1 MATRN
6 FQYDHPHYR
15 VVHQQVCDQNTVAV
29 ATAVEFAT
37 FRSRLNVLV
46 HTVDIIVQSA
56 GTVAS
61 EILTL
66 LFNGSVYTLKTFD
79 SANTVGRVATLTI
92 ARTLASIGDKLAL
105 MHSLSAGGAYIAVYT
120 YQVLPMSDVTVA

>member
-6 FQYDHPHYR
+6 FNYDHPHYL
-15 VVHQQVCDQNTVAV
+15 VVRQTSFDDMVGA
-29 ATAVEFAT
+29 ATAVEFAV
-37 FRSRLNVLV
+37 FRSRLNILV
-46 HTVDIIVQSA
+46 HTVDIIVRSA

-105 MHSLSAGGAYIAVYT
+105 MHSLSVGGSYQVIYT
-120 YQVLPMSDVTVA
+120 WQVLPMSDVTVL

>member
-1 MATRN
+1 MVGA
-6 FQYDHPHYR
+6 
-15 VVHQQVCDQNTVAV
+15 
-29 ATAVEFAT
+29 ATAVEFAV

-46 HTVDIIVQSA
+46 HSVDIIVRSA

-92 ARTLASIGDKLAL
+92 ARTLASIGDRLAL
-105 MHSLSAGGAYIAVYT
+105 MHSLSAGGAYQVVYT
-120 YQVLPMSDVTVA
+120 WQVLPNSDVTVA

>member
-1 MATRN
+1 MATEN
-6 FQYDHPHYR
+6 YNYDAPHYQITR
-15 VVHQQVCDQNTVAV
+15 QETFDDMVGA
-29 ATAVEFAT
+29 ATAVEFAV

-46 HTVDIIVQSA
+46 NTVDIIVRSA

-105 MHSLSAGGAYIAVYT
+105 MHSLSAGGAYQVVYT
-120 YQVLPMSDVTVA
+120 YKVLPMSDVTVA